1 MEWKYEDVGGEK
13 HNVCDTQTWEE
24 VVEQILHGSKARK
37 MNLLMIKDWI
47 IILMP
52 ERENSEADGVSH
64 KSQDGEYWGQY
75 AANYPSGIIGWND
88 MPLLHHWHCHLY
100 WSIDTQSS
108 SDNST
113 PHSKLKFQSRLLF
126 SSSKPKGCD
135 FVSICE
141 IKLYC
146 NKHCEVLV
154 SCSGQKIQKDSK
166 RNTQE
171 PSETFRNLQETSRNC
186 MQATVTACKL
196 L

>member
-1 MEWKYEDVGGEK
+1 MSSITKWFYLQPKMEWKYEDVGGEK

-126 SSSKPKGCD
+126 SSSKPKACD
-135 FVSICE
+135 SVVLCE

-146 NKHCEVLV
+146 KKQT
-154 SCSGQKIQKDSK
+154 QKIKDNQNSHK
-166 RNTQE
+166 
-171 PSETFRNLQETSRNC
+171 NC
-186 MQATVTACKL
+186 NAC
-196 L
+196 